1 MTYRLSGDQTRMLRL
16 RAQRLI
22 PQDARTSAGVA
33 RVVSDVCGVQAQDLP
48 AARLS
53 IRARSAGLTTAQV
66 EEERQEKRSIA
77 WTWCMRGTLHLV
89 SAEDAAWLVP
99 FLGPELIAADRRR
112 MSQLGWDE
120 ELTAAGIRLL
130 IEALAKGGGLTRL
143 EVIRLMEENGL
154 PFEGQAP
161 VHLLYRAALE
171 GRLCAGPDRGKKP
184 TYMRFVDWLG
194 KLKPL
199 PRPEAL
205 AKIAR
210 RYLAAYAPARPEDLA
225 SWSGLKLGEA
235 RKAWKL
241 IDGELVEVE
250 VAGQPAWMLK
260 TMLPWLDEL
269 TCDPPLVRLLP
280 RYDTYLL
287 GYADREL
294 VVDPAYAKRIHPG
307 GGVVNPVLL
316 VDGRALGTW
325 KTQRQKNRLEV
336 TVWPFADL
344 PGDLQPLIEAE
355 VADLRR
361 FLGEETIYG

>member
-1 MTYRLSGDQTRMLRL
+1 
-16 RAQRLI
+16 
-22 PQDARTSAGVA
+22 
-33 RVVSDVCGVQAQDLP
+33 
-48 AARLS
+48 
-53 IRARSAGLTTAQV
+53 
-66 EEERQEKRSIA
+66 
-77 WTWCMRGTLHLV
+77 
-89 SAEDAAWLVP
+89 
-99 FLGPELIAADRRR
+99 
-112 MSQLGWDE
+112 
-120 ELTAAGIRLL
+120 
-130 IEALAKGGGLTRL
+130 
-143 EVIRLMEENGL
+143 
-154 PFEGQAP
+154 
-161 VHLLYRAALE
+161 
-171 GRLCAGPDRGKKP
+171 
-184 TYMRFVDWLG
+184 MRFVDWLG

-199 PRPEAL
+199 PRQAAL
-205 AKIAR
+205 EKIAR
-210 RYLAAYAPARPEDLA
+210 RYLAAYAPVRPEDLA
-225 SWSGLKLGEA
+225 SWSGLKIGEA

-355 VADLRR
+355 VADIGR
-361 FLGEETIYG
+361 FIGEEAVLV